1 MRARRPRGLH
11 RLHCARRV
19 AIRVSAVC
27 CACAL
32 LLPPAS
38 LSAQAGP
45 QEQEIGTLHW
55 GPAVVWLRATQT
67 GQVELFASAGFR
79 SAFVQPVLLSGED
92 ADRWAAL
99 LDQLAS
105 TPLADPAATTAQV
118 TTTDTSHVVLSDGE
132 IVLEMQPPGTSE
144 AKLRVW
150 VGASRPDAVV
160 AVVIPEGAA
169 ESARMLRE
177 ATRAARGMRDAALA
191 AAAAPTQSASPPT
204 AAPTDLASQQPRP
217 SAPPPPP
224 PRPSPPPPAVTTVA
238 LTRQTTTVV
247 GFESPPAAAARTA
260 HDHALSVLKTTTTT
274 TPMHLAAPALATV
287 TTVNRAPQHAHEVA
301 LATPVA
307 ARTSAPAAARTVAAT
322 KAADPNA
329 GGVNDVTVQNLVA
342 QWRPDLMYCYTQ
354 YGLREHT
361 ALAGTVVVRFALS
374 PNGEVGHS
382 VIDSRSWNGAGGT
395 DVETCIRTRVAAWHF
410 PPASAGSMHEFSL
423 EFAPGRG

>member
-1 MRARRPRGLH
+1 MRARHPRGRR

-19 AIRVSAVC
+19 AIGVSAAC

-32 LLPPAS
+32 LLPTAP

-67 GQVELFASAGFR
+67 GQVELFASAGYR
-79 SAFVQPVLLSGED
+79 SAFVQPVMLSAED
-92 ADRWAAL
+92 AERWAAV
-99 LDQLAS
+99 LDRLAS
-105 TPLADPAATTAQV
+105 MPLADPAASAAPV
-118 TTTDTSHVVLSDGE
+118 TTTDTSHVVLSDGDL
-132 IVLEMQPPGTSE
+132 VLEMQPPGTSE

-169 ESARMLRE
+169 ESARMLRD
-177 ATRAARGMRDAALA
+177 ATRVARGMRDAALA
-191 AAAAPTQSASPPT
+191 AAPAPAQSANPPT

-217 SAPPPPP
+217 SAPP
-224 PRPSPPPPAVTTVA
+224 SPPAATTVA
-238 LTRQTTTVV
+238 IARQTTTVV
-247 GFESPPAAAARTA
+247 GFDAPPAPVARTA
-260 HDHALSVLKTTTTT
+260 HAHATALSVLKTTTTT
-274 TPMHLAAPALATV
+274 TPTHFASPALATV

-301 LATPVA
+301 LATPVV
-307 ARTSAPAAARTVAAT
+307 ARTTAPAATRTVAAT
-322 KAADPNA
+322 KAGDPDA

-354 YGLREHT
+354 FGLREHT

-374 PNGEVGHS
+374 PNGAVGHS
-382 VIDSRSWNGAGGT
+382 VIDSRSWNGVGGA